1 MLIYKFRLTKPE
13 KGNKYYITRKSGGYN
28 PCIVGNPTDTDC
40 NVLANCV
47 GYAVGRFNEIGAYG
61 CCKWLASVNAENML
75 EIAKNQ
81 GLLISPVPVLG
92 GCMVW
97 QKGATLSGNDGAGH
111 VAIVESINSDGS
123 IITSESGYNAA
134 KSFWTTKRTAP
145 NYETNSAYKFR
156 GCIVNPAVHS
166 SRTLHKGCK
175 GADVQ
180 RLQQALFEL
189 GYLRKS
195 EIDGDFGKITLGAV
209 LAFQFENKLTVDG
222 VCGQKTKSALKI
234 A

>member
-13 KGNKYYITRKSGGYN
+13 RGNKYYITRKSGGYN
-28 PCIVGNPTDTDC
+28 PCIIGKPTDTDC

-47 GYAVGRFNEIGAYG
+47 GYAVGRFNEIGQYG
-61 CCKWLASVNAENML
+61 CCKWLASVNAENMI

-81 GLLISPVPVLG
+81 GLSISPVPTLG

-111 VAIVESINSDGS
+111 VAIVEAINSDGS
-123 IITSESGYNAA
+123 IITSESGYGYKA
-134 KSFWTTKRTAP
+134 FYTTKRHGA
-145 NYETNSAYKFR
+145 NYENNSAYKFR

-166 SRTLHKGCK
+166 ARTLAKGCK

-180 RLQQALFEL
+180 EMQNVLYKK

-195 EIDGDFGKITLGAV
+195 EIDGDFGTITLGAV
-209 LAFQFENKLTVDG
+209 LAFQLENKLEVDG
-222 VCGQKTKSALKI
+222 VCGAKTKKALGML
-234 A
+234 

>member
-28 PCIVGNPTDTDC
+28 PCIVGNPTDSDC

-81 GLLISPVPVLG
+81 GLSISPVPTLG

-97 QKGATLSGNDGAGH
+97 QKGNTLSGSDGAGH
-111 VAIVESINSDGS
+111 VAIVEAINADGS
-123 IITSESGYNAA
+123 IITSESGYGYKA
-134 KSFWTTKRTAP
+134 FYTTKRHGT

-166 SRTLHKGCK
+166 SRILYKGCE

-180 RLQQALFEL
+180 QMQRALYEK

-209 LAFQFENKLTVDG
+209 LAFQFENKLQVDG
-222 VCGQKTKSALKI
+222 VCGQKTKTALKI
-234 A
+234 V

>member
-1 MLIYKFRLTKPE
+1 MLIYKFRLRKPE

-28 PCIVGNPTDTDC
+28 PCIVGNPTDSDC

-61 CCKWLASVNAENML
+61 CCKWLASVNAENMI

-81 GLLISPVPVLG
+81 GLSISTVPVLG

-97 QKGATLSGNDGAGH
+97 QKGKTLSGSDGAGH
-111 VAIVESINSDGS
+111 VAIVEAINADGT
-123 IITSESGYNAA
+123 IITSESGYNFL
-134 KSFWTTKRTAP
+134 SFYTTKRYGP
-145 NYETNSAYKFR
+145 NYESNATYKFR

-166 SRTLHKGCK
+166 SRTLYKGCE

-180 RLQQALFEL
+180 QMQQALFER

-209 LAFQFENKLTVDG
+209 LAFQFENKLEVDG
-222 VCGQKTKSALKI
+222 VCGAKTKAALKI
-234 A
+234 V

>member
-13 KGNKYYITRKSGGYN
+13 KDNKYYITRKSGGYN
-28 PCIVGNPTDTDC
+28 PCIVGKPTDPDC
-40 NVLANCV
+40 NTLANCV
-47 GYAVGRFNEIGAYG
+47 GYAVGRFNEIGGYN
-61 CCKWLASVNAENML
+61 CCKWLASVNAENMI

-81 GLLISPVPVLG
+81 GLSISPIPTLG

-97 QKGATLSGNDGAGH
+97 QKGNTLSGNDGAGH
-111 VAIVESINSDGS
+111 VAIVESIKSDGS

-134 KSFWTTKRTAP
+134 KPFWTTKRTAP
-145 NYETNSAYKFR
+145 NYETNAAYKFR

-166 SRTLHKGCK
+166 SRTLCKGCK

-180 RLQQALFEL
+180 RLQQALFER
-189 GYLRKS
+189 GYIRKS
-195 EIDGDFGKITLGAV
+195 EIDGDFGTITLGAV
-209 LAFQFENKLTVDG
+209 LTFQYENKLKIDG
-222 VCGQKTKSALKI
+222 VCGTKTKSALKI